1 MYGRAA
7 RFRRAWYGGHPHR
20 TRRLRQPVISVGNLT
35 VGGSGKSPAVAA
47 LARLL
52 VAAGERPAILTRGYR
67 RRRAADGV
75 VVVSDGRKVLVPT
88 LESGD
93 EPQML
98 ARALPGVPVLVS
110 PDRYLAG
117 RLAERTF
124 GCTVHLLDDGFQHVQ
139 LARDIDLLVISAA
152 DLDERLLPGG
162 RLREPL
168 QAAAAADALLVSGT
182 EEAATADDAAT
193 IAARLGVTPVFRVVP
208 RYEPPQLVESQ
219 VEPQFVE
226 TQRLEPQRA
235 SSARGRRV
243 VAVAGIARPERFFAA
258 LRAEGLDKG
267 LDKGQDGGWDV
278 VREIVFRDHHWF
290 SRRDLARIQQA
301 AVDTGA
307 DLVVTTEK
315 DAMRLDSA
323 SLGASVG
330 ASAGVSAGVSVGEHG
345 VPWAF
350 LPQQVDIEPQ
360 AAFAAWIHPRL
371 GAARIAPRTDRSGEA
386 A

>member
-7 RFRRAWYGGHPHR
+7 RFRRAWYGGRPYR
-20 TRRLRQPVISVGNLT
+20 TRWLAQPVISVGNLT
-35 VGGSGKSPAVAA
+35 VGGSGKTPAVAA

-52 VAAGERPAILTRGYR
+52 IAAGERPAILTRGYR

-110 PDRYLAG
+110 PDRHLAG

-168 QAAAAADALLVSGT
+168 QAAAAADGLLVSGT
-182 EEAATADDAAT
+182 ERAATADDAAAV
-193 IAARLGVTPVFRVVP
+193 AARLGVTPVFRVVP
-208 RYEPPQLVESQ
+208 RYEPPQFL
-219 VEPQFVE
+219 EP
-226 TQRLEPQRA
+226 QRLEPQRA
-235 SSARGRRV
+235 SSERGRRV

-290 SRRDLARIQQA
+290 SRRDLVVIQQA

-315 DAMRLDSA
+315 DAMRLDGA

-330 ASAGVSAGVSVGEHG
+330 ASAGANSI
-345 VPWAF
+345 PWAF
-350 LPQQVDIEPQ
+350 LPQRVGIEPP
-360 AAFAAWIHPRL
+360 AAFAAWIHQRL
-371 GAARIAPRTDRSGEA
+371 GTARVAPRPDRSGEA

>member
-7 RFRRAWYGGHPHR
+7 RFRRAWYGGRPHW
-20 TRRLRQPVISVGNLT
+20 TRRLVQPVISVGNLT
-35 VGGSGKSPAVAA
+35 VGGSGKTPAVAA

-75 VVVSDGRKVLVPT
+75 VVVSDGRTVLVPT

-110 PDRYLAG
+110 PDRHLAG

-168 QAAAAADALLVSGT
+168 QAAAAADGLLVSGT
-182 EEAATADDAAT
+182 EDAATADDAAAV
-193 IAARLGVTPVFRVVP
+193 AARLGVTPVFRMIP
-208 RYEPPQLVESQ
+208 RYEPPRL

-226 TQRLEPQRA
+226 PQRREPQRVAPQRA
-235 SSARGRRV
+235 SSVHGRRV
-243 VAVAGIARPERFFAA
+243 VAVAGVARPERFFAA
-258 LRAEGLDKG
+258 LRAEGLDQ
-267 LDKGQDGGWDV
+267 GQNGGWDV

-290 SRRDLARIQQA
+290 SRRDLVVIQQA
-301 AVDTGA
+301 AVDAGA

-315 DAMRLDSA
+315 DAMRLD
-323 SLGASVG
+323 GASVG
-330 ASAGVSAGVSVGEHG
+330 ASAGANSI
-345 VPWAF
+345 PWAF
-350 LPQQVDIEPQ
+350 LPQQVGIEPP
-360 AAFAAWIHPRL
+360 AAFAAWLHQRL
-371 GAARIAPRTDRSGEA
+371 DAARVAPRPDRSGEA

>member
-7 RFRRAWYGGHPHR
+7 RFRRAWYGGRPHR
-20 TRRLRQPVISVGNLT
+20 MRRLAQPVVSVGNLT
-35 VGGSGKSPAVAA
+35 VGGSGKTPAVAA

-88 LESGD
+88 LDSGD

-98 ARALPGVPVLVS
+98 ARTLPGVPVLVS
-110 PDRYLAG
+110 PDRHLAG

-124 GCTVHLLDDGFQHVQ
+124 GCTVHLLDDGFQHLQ

-168 QAAAAADALLVSGT
+168 QAAAAADGLLVSGT
-182 EEAATADDAAT
+182 EDAATADDAAAV
-193 IAARLGVTPVFRVVP
+193 AARLGVTPVFRVVP
-208 RYEPPQLVESQ
+208 RYEPPRL
-219 VEPQFVE
+219 VEPQLVAP
-226 TQRLEPQRA
+226 QRLEPQRA

-258 LRAEGLDKG
+258 LRAAGLDKG
-267 LDKGQDGGWDV
+267 LDRGQDGGWDV

-290 SRRDLARIQQA
+290 SRRDLVVIQQA

-315 DAMRLDSA
+315 DAMRLDGA

-330 ASAGVSAGVSVGEHG
+330 VSLGVNG

-350 LPQQVDIEPQ
+350 LPQQVDIEPR
-360 AAFAAWIHPRL
+360 AAFAAWIHQRL
-371 GAARIAPRTDRSGEA
+371 GTARVTPRPDRSGEA